1 MGHDTQTRVGST
13 AGLERGGGG
22 CPLRPPAPL
31 GGSRDHPC
39 SPTDGQKW
47 ALPLEMA
54 SRRGSAG
61 GGLQVGLPGHTFFPL
76 VTPEILSPHLQGV
89 EGLKHG
95 VNVITRAQSV
105 RSPTA
110 PPAGQGAGPGD
121 RLAPHAPTAG
131 SPTPAPP
138 PPASSLPTGL
148 AGKTSLIVKPA
159 APTLRVPP
167 RS

>member
-76 VTPEILSPHLQGV
+76 VIPEVLSPHLQGV

-105 RSPTA
+105 RSPHGTPSGTGCRA
-110 PPAGQGAGPGD
+110 RRQARSTRTHSGITDPG
-121 RLAPHAPTAG
+121 
-131 SPTPAPP
+131 TPAPRF
-138 PPASSLPTGL
+138 L
-148 AGKTSLIVKPA
+148 AADRTCRKNLA
-159 APTLRVPP
+159 DR
-167 RS
+167 